1 MAAKAR
7 TSSASSSMASG
18 APARITLAKATPSR
32 IDQRQRPSRTM
43 WWTASSIQG
52 MARNPSVMSTW
63 LTWLSTGPAKAKVAA
78 ATTQAIV
85 ESFSARRKTY
95 MLMPMPEKR
104 ITSVAIQA
112 ARSGR
117 ATKRAMSG

>member
-1 MAAKAR
+1 
-7 TSSASSSMASG
+7 
-18 APARITLAKATPSR
+18 
-32 IDQRQRPSRTM
+32 
-43 WWTASSIQG
+43 

-63 LTWLSTGPAKAKVAA
+63 LTWLSTGPAKAYVAA
-78 ATTQAIV
+78 AITQAVV

-95 MLMPMPEKR
+95 MLMATPEKR

-117 ATKRAMSG
+117 PTKRAMSG